1 MTLGAGAESRTDRAA
16 GQKRGPVERV
26 EAALLHGVVED
37 RKHVGSEAAARLS
50 LEPCANFHIFHMKF
64 NIFNRNFHIFPYE
77 LPYFP

>member
-26 EAALLHGVVED
+26 EETLLHGVVED

-50 LEPCANFHIFHMKF
+50 LEPCANFHIFHMREYWKHKVDYT
-64 NIFNRNFHIFPYE
+64 IEKLIE
-77 LPYFP
+77 T